1 MARIKYQ
8 DASVFK
14 EANLTLLDNFSDD
27 EVQHIEKLAQEL
39 KGVLDAAKKRQ
50 QDRLKKVG

>member
-14 EANLTLLDNFSDD
+14 EANLTVLDNFSDD